1 MLRLVFATALM
12 LVIGFQVQAAVKWN
26 NSSSGDDTGAT
37 GKINTYGGS
46 GYINETENPNFETLR
61 WSLYRKIHYRPLNA
75 DRFHSIEGT
84 SSYQFKRDLSVD
96 KYIKKQMKISP
107 LLSYLLYENGKI
119 TIDEITPKER
129 FGDMFSNTTMY
140 HSMSMGKSIT
150 SYLVGHA
157 ICDGTI
163 DGINAKLD
171 DWPVLEGTLYHNQK
185 LLNFLNMVTGDKK
198 HSANDHSSLSIQA
211 RMATEFKGTKK
222 TSSIYHYTNLNTNI
236 VISYLLFKYGEQGF
250 KDFLDDIFINK
261 IKIQHE
267 VQLNKT
273 PDAKKHEKSLGHQFF
288 ATRYDY
294 LRIAVSMLNDWQK
307 DTCVGQ
313 YLKTIHRNRIA
324 KNGVQG
330 TRGRVGLPLSYGGFF
345 HTGYKGMKNRPVMG
359 MDGNG
364 GQTILIDFERGRI
377 IATLAVFDNMRFPK
391 SAAYDF
397 KKISYEKIKNA
408 PTPTTSSSGL
418 SKLAALGIDTLKK
431 GNLVRREEA
440 KKAKVFWD
448 KHYDQIFF
456 GNKASGAILL
466 SENFEKRNKLS
477 VQDYDNNWAIEKENN
492 GNSVYCNK
500 VKDGWTEF
508 NFGTKKWSDY
518 SITFKMKFITD
529 DRGKVETHFRMTK
542 QGRHTTTIKQF
553 GPKTMIEVLDKFFS
567 TDLSANNWLDIKV
580 TAAGSEIKTY
590 INDIIA
596 TSSENAFWKK
606 GSAMIAVSKNSKLCV
621 DDIIVRKM

>member
-1 MLRLVFATALM
+1 
-12 LVIGFQVQAAVKWN
+12 
-26 NSSSGDDTGAT
+26 
-37 GKINTYGGS
+37 
-46 GYINETENPNFETLR
+46 
-61 WSLYRKIHYRPLNA
+61 
-75 DRFHSIEGT
+75 
-84 SSYQFKRDLSVD
+84 
-96 KYIKKQMKISP
+96 
-107 LLSYLLYENGKI
+107 
-119 TIDEITPKER
+119 
-129 FGDMFSNTTMY
+129 
-140 HSMSMGKSIT
+140 
-150 SYLVGHA
+150 
-157 ICDGTI
+157 
-163 DGINAKLD
+163 
-171 DWPVLEGTLYHNQK
+171 
-185 LLNFLNMVTGDKK
+185 
-198 HSANDHSSLSIQA
+198 
-211 RMATEFKGTKK
+211 
-222 TSSIYHYTNLNTNI
+222 
-236 VISYLLFKYGEQGF
+236 
-250 KDFLDDIFINK
+250 
-261 IKIQHE
+261 
-267 VQLNKT
+267 
-273 PDAKKHEKSLGHQFF
+273 
-288 ATRYDY
+288 
-294 LRIAVSMLNDWQK
+294 
-307 DTCVGQ
+307 
-313 YLKTIHRNRIA
+313 
-324 KNGVQG
+324 
-330 TRGRVGLPLSYGGFF
+330 
-345 HTGYKGMKNRPVMG
+345 MG

-408 PTPTTSSSGL
+408 PTPTTSSLGL

-456 GNKASGAILL
+456 GNKASGSILL

-508 NFGTKKWSDY
+508 NFGAKKWSDY